1 MFSGWTIR
9 SASGSWP
16 IPDMAPAG
24 NGRDL
29 ACSYL
34 PESPGCDRSRLRQ
47 DPGWPTIVGKAH
59 INPFPKRAIRASD
72 SPSPQCWGNFMP
84 WFISLIDPGMLTVS
98 GFQTAGMS
106 MRGNH
111 AV

>member
-1 MFSGWTIR
+1 
-9 SASGSWP
+9 
-16 IPDMAPAG
+16 MAPAG

-59 INPFPKRAIRASD
+59 INPFPKRAIHSLRGACLQCLDFKLPPRLLVVQCLCDFPNQAFSQNSVGLD
-72 SPSPQCWGNFMP
+72 PSF
-84 WFISLIDPGMLTVS
+84 DPPPTT
-98 GFQTAGMS
+98 Q
-106 MRGNH
+106 
-111 AV
+111 